1 MAMFDTHEEIATAL
15 SAASVECFVGD
26 NFVELPIPGADLTG
40 TLQIVEGWL
49 VFKVYLGEWHL
60 NEAAC
65 RSLLRLH
72 DRLIGFRFSWVD
84 GNDLWVLQ
92 DFPIAT
98 LSNDFAPYLRSVFW
112 VLEAVAGTV
121 MGYLASDQQIS
132 EDEID
137 AMFERLDAARIN

>member
-1 MAMFDTHEEIATAL
+1 
-15 SAASVECFVGD
+15 
-26 NFVELPIPGADLTG
+26 
-40 TLQIVEGWL
+40 LQIVEGWL
-49 VFKVYLGEWHL
+49 VFKVYLGERHL

-84 GNDLWVLQ
+84 DDDLWILQ
-92 DFPIAT
+92 DFPIAS
-98 LSNDFAPYLRSVFW
+98 LSSDFAPYLRSVFW

-121 MGYLASDQQIS
+121 MDYVAGDQPIS
-132 EDEID
+132 EDDID